1 MSNEVTPSTT
11 GSPPSPVVVRQDFEF
26 DLPPFPSTASKLV
39 AELNSPE
46 ADVPTVVQ
54 LIECEPKIASRVIQ
68 LANSPVYGASRP
80 IATIGHGIVLLG
92 FKSVAQISLSMVA
105 GDLFNNPD
113 EDCRDGLQDVYGR
126 SLAVAITARLLA
138 KESGMCSP
146 DEAFLGGVMHDI
158 GKVVFFNSAGSEYA
172 KQHADLD
179 DASLLAFEQQR
190 FGTTHAAVG
199 EICGRS
205 WGLPLSITTA
215 IRDHHQSYAQ
225 TEDGLTKS
233 VVSGEY
239 FAQKW
244 ALGFKDGQ
252 HLDRVDEIEN
262 EFESTTDEA
271 FEEQCREQFEC
282 ISEICFN

>member
-1 MSNEVTPSTT
+1 MSNEVSPNTASTQPSA
-11 GSPPSPVVVRQDFEF
+11 GVHQDFEF

-39 AELNSPE
+39 SELNSPE

-80 IATIGHGIVLLG
+80 ITTIGHGIVLLG
-92 FKSVAQISLSMVA
+92 FKSVGQIALTMVA
-105 GDLFNNPD
+105 GDLFDNPD
-113 EDCRDGLQDVYGR
+113 EDCRDGLRDVYCR

-138 KESGMCSP
+138 KEKRLCSP

-172 KQHADLD
+172 KHQAELD
-179 DASLLAFEQQR
+179 DSSLLAFEQDR
-190 FGTTHAAVG
+190 FGTTHAEVG
-199 EICGRS
+199 EICGRK
-205 WGLPLSITTA
+205 WGLPVAITTA
-215 IRDHHQSYAQ
+215 IRDHHSNYPQ
-225 TEDGLTKS
+225 TEDGLTQS
-233 VVSGEY
+233 VISGEY

-244 ALGFKDGQ
+244 SLGFKEGQ
-252 HLDRVDEIEN
+252 HLGRVEEIEV
-262 EFESTTDEA
+262 EFESTANEA
-271 FEEQCREQFEC
+271 FQLQCQEQFEC